1 MYFDTLKF
9 KIAKLNIEKFKNS
22 LLINNLDNSNLG
34 TQSIESRAGR
44 GGITI
49 RDSIPQGGKEVIER
63 ETRDIKIIPH
73 KIFLSYIKIK
83 NVLLDF

>member
-34 TQSIESRAGR
+34 TQSIPAR
-44 GGITI
+44 GGGG
-49 RDSIPQGGKEVIER
+49 DSGFNPSLKEVIER
-63 ETRDIKIIPH
+63 ETRDKIIPH

>member
-34 TQSIESRAGR
+34 TQSIESRAG
-44 GGITI
+44 GIQ
-49 RDSIPQGGKEVIER
+49 SLKEVIER
-63 ETRDIKIIPH
+63 ETRDKI

>member
-34 TQSIESRAGR
+34 TQTINRINPAR

-49 RDSIPQGGKEVIER
+49 RDSIPRER
-63 ETRDIKIIPH
+63 D
-73 KIFLSYIKIK
+73 
-83 NVLLDF
+83 

>member
-34 TQSIESRAGR
+34 TQSIPAR
-44 GGITI
+44 GG
-49 RDSIPQGGKEVIER
+49 GGGFGIQSLKEVIER